1 VMFIVILSARY
12 HWHKKDGDKLE
23 AKSGPRIIFFVIG
36 GLTCSEIRSAYEVS
50 RDYVPQRSGGR
61 GNNQAREKW
70 EVLVGSTHLVRP
82 RDFLNMTGDLT
93 RVTEVSFNDYGD

>member
-1 VMFIVILSARY
+1 MFIVILSARY

-50 RDYVPQRSGGR
+50 RDYVPQVIFFFCIFFVCPTY
-61 GNNQAREKW
+61 A
-70 EVLVGSTHLVRP
+70 
-82 RDFLNMTGDLT
+82 
-93 RVTEVSFNDYGD
+93 YA

>member
-1 VMFIVILSARY
+1 MVSTGGVRSGEAKSARQGGASARY

-61 GNNQAREKW
+61 GNNQTREKW
-70 EVLVGSTHLVRP
+70 EVLVGK
-82 RDFLNMTGDLT
+82 FLNLLK
-93 RVTEVSFNDYGD
+93 SFLGAQN

>member
-1 VMFIVILSARY
+1 MIFVIANFSARY

-50 RDYVPQRSGGR
+50 RDYVPQVRYFLAFSLCA
-61 GNNQAREKW
+61 Q
-70 EVLVGSTHLVRP
+70 LVRLRMSP
-82 RDFLNMTGDLT
+82 P
-93 RVTEVSFNDYGD
+93 SA